1 MRRTAIKTRNWGAK
15 NMCWFWPV
23 LLGAVVG
30 VIARLTHPAKE
41 NMGWFITIVI
51 GIAGSVLAA
60 LSGDFT
66 GWYGIPSWIGFFVG
80 MALALILV
88 AIYAR
93 VRSRR
98 WQFCAC

>member
-1 MRRTAIKTRNWGAK
+1 MG
-15 NMCWFWPV
+15 WFWHV

-30 VIARLTHPAKE
+30 IIAKSTHPGKQ
-41 NMGWFITIVI
+41 NMGWIITIVI

-60 LSGDFT
+60 LGGEFT
-66 GWYGIPSWIGFFVG
+66 GWYGIPSWIGFFIG
-80 MALALILV
+80 MALALIFV

-98 WQFCAC
+98 